1 MLISLPYLILR
12 RVLELV
18 ALRCRSNAF
27 KELEIVEDRGA
38 HLRSAALNGW
48 SRS

>member
-1 MLISLPYLILR
+1 VLISLAYLILR

-27 KELEIVEDRGA
+27 KEVEIVV
-38 HLRSAALNGW
+38 LRHELAILLPASPP
-48 SRS
+48 S